1 MAGNRLNKNPVMSGT
16 HRQRKGRAGI
26 TAKRPEGRKAMIVS
40 SYEREGC
47 KTVREYTI
55 YAERKRHAQYLSQS
69 GVTFWKGCTI

>member
-1 MAGNRLNKNPVMSGT
+1 MAGNRLNKNPNLP
-16 HRQRKGRAGI
+16 RNRPAKKGGEGI